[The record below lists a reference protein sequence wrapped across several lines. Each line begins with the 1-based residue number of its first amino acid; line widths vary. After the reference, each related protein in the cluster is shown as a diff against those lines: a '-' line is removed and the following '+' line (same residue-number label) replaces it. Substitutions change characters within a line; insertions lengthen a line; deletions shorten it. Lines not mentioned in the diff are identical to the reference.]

1 MHFVIIDIN
10 GLVGQE
16 FIGSEK
22 SKDYLINLEILDNKT
37 EKIFPESITSNN
49 KKSTSWTYS

>member
-22 SKDYLINLEILDNKT
+22 SKGLSYKFRNIG
-37 EKIFPESITSNN
+37 
-49 KKSTSWTYS
+49 